1 MRIVIGEKE
10 VDRSSEIFDA
20 LIELL
25 QEAGMDC
32 DVEVLDSGRKLV
44 QLVEVR

>member
-10 VDRSSEIFDA
+10 VRSSREIFDA
-20 LIELL
+20 LIKLL

-32 DVEVLDSGRKLV
+32 NVELLDSGKKLV
-44 QLVEVR
+44 QLVEYS